1 MDALDREMQEMAAEP
16 ISARLDRRRRGL
28 ETEVQGYEQL
38 GSTSTPTAPQGPPAI
53 MRARRR
59 ATAPSERLRRHR
71 DRLSQ
76 TAMARHVA
84 EPSRPP
90 SALPSVPRIGS
101 PDIATREYSGEAQ
114 VNREN
119 RARAKR
125 RKLGHDGDGLPRMAP
140 VHKYGFKG
148 TVVTGP
154 LRMEILE
161 NDGGNADSSNQ
172 TWYDTPET
180 TALFDHDGVYRTK
193 GNRCNMILAHY
204 SKTPFTLSKLV
215 IKTPRKDFDIPL
227 QEGMIFVAME
237 NDEKLART
245 SGYVVPYVPRK
256 HRRHQPRP
264 EQSQIRL
271 APSHEYYASV
281 RRPPLRSLE
290 HTPLQAEFGDRR
302 GFNIIGIAPAYAE
315 SSTSGPRAIRHSV
328 SEPPQA
334 IASAT
339 PFLVPGFRV
348 SLCFDDNSSD
358 HAERDD
364 WTRGVLDNQGAH
376 LNGLRGDPLPDQRP
390 DMSDDTTRRD
400 QDLTDYYRR
409 DGTDDDDDDNNDDD
423 DDDDGDEEELH
434 EAAPDEFS
442 ADSSS
447 NASSFDE
454 EDDNSDAEEL
464 RRLIHSTDPSLR
476 HLTPHELQ
484 IRNDAYMRRFRQWR
498 SDRRLVRDWPYQQ
511 PTARTTYT
519 REAPTA
525 KDIGGKP
532 EILTPHARFFIR
544 GDKTKL
550 EIEFDPPV

>member
-28 ETEVQGYEQL
+28 ETEVLGYEQL
-38 GSTSTPTAPQGPPAI
+38 GSTSTPTAPQGPSAI

-90 SALPSVPRIGS
+90 PALPSVPRIGS
-101 PDIATREYSGEAQ
+101 PDITTREYSGEAQ

-125 RKLGHDGDGLPRMAP
+125 RKLDHDGDGLPRMAR
-140 VHKYGFKG
+140 VHKYGYKG
-148 TVVTGP
+148 SVVTGP

-161 NDGGNADSSNQ
+161 NDGGNHECSNQ

-180 TALFDHDGVYRTK
+180 TALFDTNGVYRTK

-204 SKTPFTLSKLV
+204 GKTPFTLSKMV
-215 IKTPRKDFDIPL
+215 IKTPRKDFNAPV

-237 NDEKLART
+237 NDEKLARI
-245 SGYVVPYVPRK
+245 SRYVVPYVPRK
-256 HRRHQPRP
+256 HRLYRPRP

-271 APSHEYYASV
+271 APSHEYYASL
-281 RRPPLRSLE
+281 RPPLRSLE
-290 HTPLQAEFGDRR
+290 HTPRQAEFADRH
-302 GFNIIGIAPAYAE
+302 GFNISTIPPAYAE
-315 SSTSGPRAIRHSV
+315 SLVSEPRAIRHSE

-334 IASAT
+334 TVLMT
-339 PFLVPGFRV
+339 PTLVPGFRV
-348 SLCFDDNSSD
+348 SLRFDEDSPD
-358 HAERDD
+358 RAERDD
-364 WTRGVLDNQGAH
+364 WTRGILDEMGGRQ
-376 LNGLRGDPLPDQRP
+376 NGLRGDPLPEQRP
-390 DMSDDTTRRD
+390 DMSEESIRRD
-400 QDLTDYYRR
+400 QDHTDHYRR
-409 DGTDDDDDDNNDDD
+409 DGTDDDYDDDYEDEDDD
-423 DDDDGDEEELH
+423 EDDPH
-434 EAAPDEFS
+434 EAVPDEFS
-442 ADSSS
+442 AGSSS
-447 NASSFDE
+447 NDSHFDD

-476 HLTPHELQ
+476 HLSPAELQ
-484 IRNDAYMRRFRQWR
+484 TRNDAYMRRFRQWR
-498 SDRRLVRDWPYQQ
+498 SSRRQARDWHYQG
-511 PTARTTYT
+511 PPARTTYT
-519 REAPTA
+519 REAPTT
-525 KDIGGKP
+525 KDDSEKP
-532 EILTPHARFFIR
+532 DILTPHARFFIR
-544 GDKTKL
+544 GDKTRL